1 MMHKWP
7 KRDVS
12 YSASVWFFSSVSP
25 HVHDQHVL
33 RLEGL
38 LLSAAVFP
46 LTDERL
52 LVHPDVVV
60 VQVLEI
66 RK

>member
-1 MMHKWP
+1 M
-7 KRDVS
+7 R
-12 YSASVWFFSSVSP
+12 FFSSVSP
-25 HVHDQHVL
+25 HMHDQHVL

-66 RK
+66 RT